1 MCLPMPKEINCI
13 NFIGLFAFI
22 EKHYGR
28 GGIDAVTSG
37 LVGNATYL
45 VHDLGDPST
54 VSPIRHEHILDLNC
68 WVSNEFSLKLLN
80 NVRRVVQAPN
90 PLLEAGRGAVRE
102 NLSGSALFIGKLFG
116 PIFLAKQAARINSR
130 FNRTKQVTPRKI
142 NRKELA
148 FELRY
153 APNTMVTR
161 DVCNWNLGIY
171 TELMHASGVKGIQAE
186 EVKCVSNGDDC
197 CEFRL
202 KWRQSGLFNR
212 MVKGISIWQVKDEV
226 RDAIEEYEGSLRE
239 RDRLIDELV
248 ISEKKY
254 RSLFES
260 TATANAMIDPDLT
273 ISLVNSE
280 FGQLTGTPAPG
291 AETRT
296 TLDAIVHPSDFAVV
310 EHFITTYQQADQH
323 TSRNLEFRIVDKRG
337 HIKRV
342 LCKFGRMPNS
352 MKIIASMMDVTE
364 MRRSEREK
372 EKLKSRL
379 ARAEKMEALG
389 VLAGGIAH
397 DLNNVLSGIVSYPEL
412 LLLDL
417 PEESPLRKPILTI
430 KDSGIKAAAIVQDLL
445 TLARRDVATKEVVNL
460 NEVVDDY
467 LHSPEYAKM
476 MTYHPEVR
484 LQFDAAPD
492 LLNILGSP
500 FNLSKA
506 IMNLLTNAAE
516 ATKSGGEIAIV
527 TRNSYLEQT
536 VKGYRTLPEGDYVLV
551 TITDTGVGIPKKDL
565 ERIFEPFYSKKVM
578 GRSGTGLGMT
588 VVWGTVNDHNGHIDV
603 QSEEGKGTRFSLY
616 FPATRQAS
624 REKGP
629 GRSVSELMGNGE
641 SILVVDDIQE
651 QRDLASSML
660 RRLGYQTHVAAN
672 GEAAVAFFKANNQA
686 DLLLLDMIMHPGIDG
701 FETYRQI
708 REINPDQKGIIVSG
722 FSETD
727 RVKKAQSLGTGAYIQ
742 KPYLLE
748 QLGSA
753 VKQEL
758 GRKRVSPR

>member
-13 NFIGLFAFI
+13 NFIGLFSFI
-22 EKHYGR
+22 EKYYGR
-28 GGIDAVTSG
+28 GGIDAIISG

-45 VHDLGDPST
+45 IHDLDDPSK
-54 VSPIRHEHILDLNC
+54 VSPIGREQILDLNC

-80 NVRRVVQAPN
+80 NVRRVVQAQN

-102 NLSGSALFIGKLFG
+102 NLSKSALFIGKLFG
-116 PIFLAKQAARINSR
+116 PVFLAKQAAKINSR
-130 FNRTKQVTPRKI
+130 FNRTKQVIPHKI

-153 APNTMVTR
+153 APDTKVTR

-202 KWRQSGLFNR
+202 KWRQSRLLSR
-212 MVKGISIWQVKDEV
+212 IVKGISIWQVKDEV
-226 RDAIEEYEGSLRE
+226 RDAIKEYEGSLKE
-239 RDRLIDELV
+239 RDRLIDELA

-260 TATANAMIDPDLT
+260 TATANAIIEADLS

-280 FGQLTGTPAPG
+280 FSQLTGTPAPDP
-291 AETRT
+291 EHRT
-296 TLDAIVHPSDFAVV
+296 TLASIVHATDYPTV
-310 EHFITTYQQADQH
+310 EQFVTTCQQEDQH
-323 TSRNLEFRIVDKRG
+323 KSRNLEFRIVDRRG
-337 HIKRV
+337 QKKTV
-342 LCKFGRMPNS
+342 LGKFGCMPDS
-352 MKIIASMMDVTE
+352 MKTIASIMDVTE
-364 MRRSEREK
+364 MRRSEQEK
-372 EKLKSRL
+372 EMLKAKLAS
-379 ARAEKMEALG
+379 AEKMEALG

-417 PEESPLRKPILTI
+417 PQESPLRKPILTI

-445 TLARRDVATKEVVNL
+445 TLARRDVANKEVVNL
-460 NEVVDDY
+460 NDVVDDY
-467 LHSPEYAKM
+467 LHSAEYAKM
-476 MTYHPEVR
+476 MSYHPDVR
-484 LQFDAAPD
+484 LRFASAPD
-492 LLNILGSP
+492 LLNIMGSP

-506 IMNLLTNAAE
+506 VMNLVTNAAE
-516 ATKSGGEIAIV
+516 ATKGGGEIQIV
-527 TRNSYLEQT
+527 TQNRYIEQT
-536 VKGYRTLPEGDYVLV
+536 VKGYKTFREGDYVLV
-551 TITDTGVGIPKKDL
+551 TITDTGVGIPQKDL

-588 VVWGTVNDHNGHIDV
+588 VVWGTVNDHHGHIEV
-603 QSEEGKGTRFSLY
+603 QSQEGEGTRFSLY
-616 FPATRQAS
+616 FPATRRASQKKRPGQA
-624 REKGP
+624 
-629 GRSVSELMGNGE
+629 VMELMGNGE
-641 SILVVDDIQE
+641 SILVVDDVQE
-651 QRDLASSML
+651 QRDLASDML
-660 RRLGYQTHVAAN
+660 RRLGYRTHVAAN
-672 GEAAVAFFKANNQA
+672 GEAAVQFFKENKRA

-701 FETYRQI
+701 YETYRRI
-708 REINPDQKGIIVSG
+708 CEIKADQKGIIVSG

-753 VKQEL
+753 VKREL
-758 GRKRVSPR
+758 KR

>member
-1 MCLPMPKEINCI
+1 MGLPMPKEINCI
-13 NFIGLFAFI
+13 NFIGLFSFI
-22 EKHYGR
+22 EKHYGS

-37 LVGNATYL
+37 LVGNTTYL
-45 VHDLGDPST
+45 IHDLSDPSG
-54 VSPIRHEHILDLNC
+54 VSPIRREQILDLNC

-102 NLSGSALFIGKLFG
+102 NLSKSALFIGKLFG
-116 PIFLAKQAARINSR
+116 PIFLAKQAAKINSR
-130 FNRTKQVTPRKI
+130 FNRTKQVIPHKI

-148 FELRY
+148 FELHY
-153 APNTMVTR
+153 APNTEVTR

-171 TELMHASGVKGIQAE
+171 TELMHASGVKGVHAE

-202 KWRQSGLFNR
+202 KWHQSGLFNR
-212 MVKGISIWQVKDEV
+212 IVKGISIWQVKNEV
-226 RDAIEEYEGSLRE
+226 RDAIKEYEGSLRE

-260 TATANAMIDPDLT
+260 TATANAIIEPDLT

-280 FGQLTGTPAPG
+280 FNQLTGTPAPG
-291 AETRT
+291 AENQT
-296 TLDAIVHPSDFAVV
+296 TLASIVHPSDYETVAQFLMDC
-310 EHFITTYQQADQH
+310 QQASQH
-323 TSRNLEFRIVDKRG
+323 TSRNLEFRIVGHRG
-337 HIKRV
+337 RKKTV
-342 LCKFGRMPNS
+342 LCKFGHMPNS
-352 MKIIASMMDVTE
+352 LKTIASMMDVTE
-364 MRRSEREK
+364 MRRSEKEK
-372 EKLKSRL
+372 EKLKAKL

-417 PEESPLRKPILTI
+417 PHESPLRKPILTI

-460 NEVVDDY
+460 NDVVDDY
-467 LHSPEYAKM
+467 LHSAEFTKM
-476 MTYHPEVR
+476 MTYHPDVR
-484 LQFDAAPD
+484 LEFGSAPE

-506 IMNLLTNAAE
+506 IMNLVTNAAE
-516 ATKSGGEIAIV
+516 ATKGGGEIRIA
-527 TRNSYLEQT
+527 TQNSYLEQT
-536 VKGYRTLPEGDYVLV
+536 VKGYTTLREGDYVLV
-551 TITDTGVGIPKKDL
+551 TITDTGVGIPQNDL

-588 VVWGTVNDHNGHIDV
+588 VVWGTVNDHKGHIDV
-603 QSEEGKGTRFSLY
+603 QSEVGKGTRFSLY

-624 REKGP
+624 PEKRQ
-629 GRSVSELMGNGE
+629 GRSVQALMGNGE
-641 SILVVDDIQE
+641 TILVVDDVQE
-651 QRDLASSML
+651 QRDLASDML
-660 RRLGYQTHVAAN
+660 RRLGYQPHVAAS
-672 GEAAVAFFKANNQA
+672 GEAAVSFFKENNRA

-708 REINPDQKGIIVSG
+708 REISPHQKGIIVSG

-727 RVKKAQSLGTGAYIQ
+727 RVKKAQALGTGAYIQ

-758 GRKRVSPR
+758 AR